1 LPQNAFYA
9 LFFRNKGQFQGYT
22 GVAKSIPPFLLI
34 STFDIYV
41 FYPNQPDFSRVE
53 ITISIFSISLPGCWC
68 GCGLVASPVCSPPM
82 RPAFPAELIVR
93 VGAWI
98 PMLIRIYCQN
108 EIEEIEMQDSLED
121 SKKLAELLAT
131 DWFRTFA
138 FTI

>member
-1 LPQNAFYA
+1 
-9 LFFRNKGQFQGYT
+9 
-22 GVAKSIPPFLLI
+22 
-34 STFDIYV
+34 
-41 FYPNQPDFSRVE
+41 
-53 ITISIFSISLPGCWC
+53 
-68 GCGLVASPVCSPPM
+68 M